1 MYNDEFV
8 TEALRAAGRYPAD
21 PAPGGLTLRV
31 ENGALQLSGNPWEL
45 SDLADLLVSLARS
58 GENRGQHWHVDGLTL
73 MAPQSEIGELVLL
86 RNDVS

>member
-31 ENGALQLSGNPWEL
+31 ENGALDRKS
-45 SDLADLLVSLARS
+45 V
-58 GENRGQHWHVDGLTL
+58 V
-73 MAPQSEIGELVLL
+73 
-86 RNDVS
+86 